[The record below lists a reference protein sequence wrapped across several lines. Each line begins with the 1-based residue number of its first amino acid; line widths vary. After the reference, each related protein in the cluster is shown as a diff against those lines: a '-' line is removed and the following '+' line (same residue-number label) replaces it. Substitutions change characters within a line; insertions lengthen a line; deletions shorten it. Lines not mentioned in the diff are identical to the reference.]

1 MHPEEDISLEEL
13 KARKYQHLAD
23 RSGPVQFNFSMK
35 PQTDDIPPQNNY
47 APPMSNAAQGAF
59 GECEILNAGAHSFF
73 KIGKKLNCYK
83 VLQNFFGIFGLL

>member
-1 MHPEEDISLEEL
+1 MPTGRVVASSKNTKIMHPEEDISLEEL

-59 GECEILNAGAHSFF
+59 GECEIINATVHSL
-73 KIGKKLNCYK
+73 ICR
-83 VLQNFFGIFGLL
+83 